1 MHGQRLRFATAMI
14 VILVA
19 SQKTAR
25 AADEVILIPP
35 DKLAWHVPDPEAARA
50 TIQAALDTARQAGD
64 DAEVG
69 YQTRLLESIDSIRK
83 SEQIH
88 LSLEEAIQRTL
99 ANNYVVETLRYNPA
113 IETTRVVEA
122 EAAFD
127 GVFFGNLTRRQIDQ
141 PTASQ
146 LSATKSEFLT
156 TALGVRK
163 LLPSGTVITGQYQLN
178 RTKQDFAYQTINPA
192 YTSAFSLDLRQPL
205 LRGFGLDFNRSG
217 ILISK
222 NNRHISDLTFRR
234 QIRDTIRQIEEA
246 YWRLVQARADV
257 VITAREL
264 ADFEQIYRYLVARKD
279 FDILPVNIAATEAD
293 LELAHVD
300 FVRRRAALFDAQDRL
315 VGAMNDPELNLADA
329 IEVIPSD
336 FPQLER
342 LLVDRL
348 AEVQTALDHRTE
360 IHEQQLQVNNAEIGI
375 DRAKNSELP
384 KLDLAL
390 TATYQGLSS
399 TADRSFDEVSR
410 RKFINYEVGV
420 QVELPIGNR
429 GPKAARRRA
438 ELQRS
443 QAAANLRRV
452 MEDVILD
459 VNLSVRRLETSY
471 DQIEPSFASVEA
483 RRRELESHVA
493 RAERKDIGTLSTELG
508 ARRSLASTRRTMLNA
523 IVEYNIAIVDLERAK
538 GTLLEYNNIAIPTED
553 D

>member
-1 MHGQRLRFATAMI
+1 MHCQRPRFATVLI
-14 VILVA
+14 VALA
-19 SQKTAR
+19 ACQMTAR
-25 AADEVILIPP
+25 AADDTILIPP

-50 TIQAALDTARQAGD
+50 TVQTSLAEAQEAGNEAD
-64 DAEVG
+64 VNF
-69 YQTRLLESIDSIRK
+69 YTTLLERIDSIRRT
-83 SEQIH
+83 EQIH
-88 LSLEEAIQRTL
+88 LSLEDVIRRTL

-127 GVFFGNLTRRQIDQ
+127 GVFFGNLTRRKVDQ

-146 LSATKSEFLT
+146 LSATSSQFLT

-163 LLPSGTVITGQYQLN
+163 LLPSGTTITGQYHLS
-178 RTKQDFAYQTINPA
+178 RTQQDFAFQTINPA
-192 YTSAFSLDLRQPL
+192 YTSAFSLDVRQPL
-205 LRGFGLDFNRSG
+205 LRGFGLDYNRSG

-222 NNRHISDLTFRR
+222 NNRQISDLTFRR
-234 QIRDTIRQIEEA
+234 QIRDTLRQIEEA

-264 ADFEQIYRYLVARKD
+264 ADFEKIYRYLVARKD

-293 LELAHVD
+293 LNLAHVD
-300 FVRRRAALFDAQDRL
+300 FVRRRATLFDAQDRL
-315 VGAMNDPELNLADA
+315 IGAMNDPELNLADN
-329 IEVIPSD
+329 IEVIPSN

-342 LLVDRL
+342 ILVDRL
-348 AEVQTALDHRTE
+348 AEVQASLQHRTE
-360 IHEQQLQVNNAEIGI
+360 IREQQLQVANAEIGVGQ
-375 DRAKNSELP
+375 AKNAELP
-384 KLDLAL
+384 KLDLTL
-390 TATYQGLSS
+390 TATHQGLSG

-410 RKFINYEVGV
+410 RKFINYDVGV
-420 QVELPIGNR
+420 QLELPIGNR
-429 GPKAARRRA
+429 GPKAVRRRA

-459 VNLSVRRLETSY
+459 VNLSVRRLETAY
-471 DQIEPSFASVEA
+471 DQIGPSFASVEA

-508 ARRSLASTRRTMLNA
+508 ARRSLAGTRRTMLNA

-538 GTLLEYNNIAIPTED
+538 GTLLEYNNIAIPTEGD
-553 D
+553 